1 MLRYCYQQHIS
12 MYARLSTNKLE
23 IEKQDCKM
31 SQALEFRLTLAEISL
46 SSGIHSVC
54 NNEPLTAYLNS
65 MASVEK
71 ARMYGKAQI
80 TDRGTETQ
88 R

>member
-1 MLRYCYQQHIS
+1 
-12 MYARLSTNKLE
+12 
-23 IEKQDCKM
+23 
-31 SQALEFRLTLAEISL
+31 LEFRLTLAEISL

-80 TDRGTETQ
+80 TDRGTEKQ
-88 R
+88 K

>member
-1 MLRYCYQQHIS
+1 
-12 MYARLSTNKLE
+12 MYARLSTNKYKLRNKTE
-23 IEKQDCKM
+23 
-31 SQALEFRLTLAEISL
+31 ALETRLTLAEISL

-88 R
+88 RQKHSFIKS

>member
-1 MLRYCYQQHIS
+1 
-12 MYARLSTNKLE
+12 
-23 IEKQDCKM
+23 
-31 SQALEFRLTLAEISL
+31 
-46 SSGIHSVC
+46 
-54 NNEPLTAYLNS
+54 

-88 R
+88 KEITVLYNRGIL